1 MPGICFLPGGACP
14 LPEAGSSMRPM
25 GKADASFAIKRIY
38 EEPADDDGCRVLV
51 DRLWPRGVSKERA
64 KLELWLKEV
73 APSPPLRQEFAHMQ
87 ERFEDF
93 RAQYEDELAGNPGGG
108 SAPGTGGEARKVTL
122 LYAARDP
129 EVNHARVLLEFLA
142 ARGSRESNIPGW
154 LHRCGLALGW
164 CHD

>member
-1 MPGICFLPGGACP
+1 MKK
-14 LPEAGSSMRPM
+14 AG
-25 GKADASFAIKRIY
+25 ASFAVKRIY
-38 EEPADDDGCRVLV
+38 DEPADDDGCRVLV

-64 KLELWLKEV
+64 GLDLWLKDI

-93 RAQYEDELAGNPGGG
+93 RARYEDELAGNPAVDQLLELAAQHG
-108 SAPGTGGEARKVTL
+108 KVTL

-142 ARGSRESNIPGW
+142 GRSPRK
-154 LHRCGLALGW
+154 
-164 CHD
+164 

>member
-1 MPGICFLPGGACP
+1 MPGICFLPCSACP
-14 LPEAGSSMRPM
+14 LPDDGSSMRPM
-25 GKADASFAIKRIY
+25 AKADSSFAIKRIY

-64 KLELWLKEV
+64 QLELWLKEV

-87 ERFEDF
+87 DRYEDF
-93 RAQYEDELAGNPGGG
+93 RARYEDELAGNP
-108 SAPGTGGEARKVTL
+108 AVHQLLELAAKHRKVTL

-142 ARGSRESNIPGW
+142 ARGP
-154 LHRCGLALGW
+154 AK
-164 CHD
+164 

>member
-1 MPGICFLPGGACP
+1 MT
-14 LPEAGSSMRPM
+14 
-25 GKADASFAIKRIY
+25 KADASFAIKRIY

-64 KLELWLKEV
+64 QLELWLKEV
-73 APSPPLRQEFAHMQ
+73 APSRPLRQEFAHMQ

-93 RAQYEDELAGNPGGG
+93 RVRYEDELAGNP
-108 SAPGTGGEARKVTL
+108 AVDQLLELAAKHRKVTL

-142 ARGSRESNIPGW
+142 ARG
-154 LHRCGLALGW
+154 LAK
-164 CHD
+164 

>member
-25 GKADASFAIKRIY
+25 GKAGASFAIKRIY

-51 DRLWPRGVSKERA
+51 DRLWPRGVSKDRA

-93 RAQYEDELAGNPGGG
+93 RTQYEDELADNP
-108 SAPGTGGEARKVTL
+108 AVDQLLELAARHRKVTL

-129 EVNHARVLLEFLA
+129 EVNHAKVLLEFLA
-142 ARGSRESNIPGW
+142 ARGSRE
-154 LHRCGLALGW
+154 
-164 CHD
+164 

>member
-1 MPGICFLPGGACP
+1 MPGNCFLPGVCFLPCSACP
-14 LPEAGSSMRPM
+14 LPDARSSMRPM
-25 GKADASFAIKRIY
+25 TKADASFAIKRIY
-38 EEPADDDGCRVLV
+38 EEPADDGCRVLV

-64 KLELWLKEV
+64 QLELWLKDV

-93 RAQYEDELAGNPGGG
+93 RARYEDELAGNPAVDQLVQLAAKHG
-108 SAPGTGGEARKVTL
+108 KVTL

-142 ARGSRESNIPGW
+142 ARGR
-154 LHRCGLALGW
+154 AK
-164 CHD
+164 